1 MSSNI
6 SKASESIC
14 SKSEMTRDGDV
25 VEEGEALAVLE
36 HAKDAE
42 KVGGTVDVVGD
53 VVEDRDLTV
62 ATITVGAERWCD
74 RPHWWD
80 TK

>member
-1 MSSNI
+1 MSSKS

-25 VEEGEALAVLE
+25 AEEGEAPAVLE
-36 HAKDAE
+36 HAMDAE
-42 KVGGTVDVVGD
+42 KVGGRADIVGD

-62 ATITVGAERWCD
+62 STITVGAARESG
-74 RPHWWD
+74 RPHR
-80 TK
+80 